1 MLILLVV
8 LLLFGGD
15 KMPQMAKKFAKGLRE
30 FKRAASEVEREI
42 KRAIDEV
49 PDLPDVRKTVDDA
62 LALEDKPKAPA
73 AASPPVAAA
82 PPAASSSASPP
93 PAPPTPPLA

>member
-49 PDLPDVRKTVDDA
+49 PDLPDVRKTVDEA
-62 LALEDKPKAPA
+62 LELEDKPKHPVLPPAAPA
-73 AASPPVAAA
+73 SSPPAAPHAASPTAT
-82 PPAASSSASPP
+82 
-93 PAPPTPPLA
+93 PPTPPPA